1 MSSSPDASPFADDS
15 PFSGGERSSS
25 SSARDGAVP
34 RLLGRVV
41 ATERRPNTP
50 HEFHFWT
57 ALDSPVGI
65 GTIVRVEGTHAIEGH
80 IPQVYGVVTDGMSY
94 SDLVSPLHDVIGFDA
109 DPSRAARANTE
120 RAEIRLY
127 TAAVLRHIPDEPLQP
142 VAMGQVFLADDR
154 DVAVALRMDGY
165 LRDGARTGIPVG
177 LYRAG
182 GMESPI
188 YLDADFLLGP
198 EAAHLNITGVSGL
211 ATKTSAVEWLLSS
224 IFAHFPAR
232 KGSVAAVC
240 FNVKGPDLCF
250 LDQPATLDERD
261 KAMYDT
267 LGVPA
272 EPFRHVQYFAPY
284 KAKGYALNTLRSNP
298 ALQHNVSPLTWGLR
312 EVMQFADVLLTKDD
326 IDAKADALIDF
337 VGSRVV
343 DQPFSDPM
351 LGGRQF
357 QVRSFADL
365 DAFFRELID
374 AMEGANREQWRTH
387 HVATIR
393 KVRNRLVNIATRCEG
408 LVTNDGQ
415 ASDLPFGSFE
425 DRAVYVIDVANL
437 EEDAQDLIFARVVSK
452 LRDHLERRSLG
463 VDHIVV
469 FVDELNKYAP
479 ADGPETY
486 VRKMLLD
493 IAERGRYLGLVLF
506 SAQQFRSQVHRRV
519 VGNSGTAIYGR
530 MDPDELATPGYSILG
545 PSTRTKLAT
554 LDKGQLMVRHPHFA
568 QPIFVRFP
576 RPAMLSGREG
586 GERFP
591 QGEEPT
597 LQEAVLRQ
605 LRTLDPQLT
614 MASLGTVFEG
624 LYSEE
629 EILRARD
636 RTLRERPG
644 DVKGHFLSQF
654 RSIVASRVASP
665 PTVRAL
671 RPAPLADP
679 YGS

>member
-1 MSSSPDASPFADDS
+1 MSPSPDAP
-15 PFSGGERSSS
+15 PT
-25 SSARDGAVP
+25 SAAREQPEDRP

-41 ATERRPNTP
+41 ATERRPNTT

-65 GTIVRVEGTHAIEGH
+65 GTIVRVEGTHAIEGQ

-94 SDLVSPLHDVIGFDA
+94 SDLASPLHDVIGFDA
-109 DPSRAARANTE
+109 DPARAARAATE

-165 LRDGARTGIPVG
+165 LREGARTGIPVG
-177 LYRAG
+177 VYRAG

-211 ATKTSAVEWLLSS
+211 ATKTSAVEWLLAS
-224 IFAHFPAR
+224 IFAHFPAK

-250 LDQPATLDERD
+250 LDRPSTLEARD
-261 KAMYDT
+261 RALYEA

-272 EPFRHVQYFAPY
+272 APFPNVYYFAPY

-312 EVMQFADVLLTKDD
+312 EVMQFAEVLLNKDD

-337 VGSRVV
+337 VASRVV
-343 DQPFSDPM
+343 DQPFSDPLM
-351 LGGRQF
+351 GGRQF

-408 LVTNDGQ
+408 LVTNDGH

-452 LRDHLERRSLG
+452 LREHLERRALG
-463 VDHIVV
+463 VDHLVV

-530 MDPDELATPGYSILG
+530 MDPDELATPGYAVIG

-576 RPAMLSGREG
+576 RPAVLSGREG
-586 GERFP
+586 AERFP

-614 MASLGTVFEG
+614 MASIATVFEG
-624 LYSEE
+624 LYRDD

-636 RTLRERPG
+636 RTMRERPS

-654 RSIVASRVASP
+654 RSLVASRVPAPSP
-665 PTVRAL
+665 VRPL
-671 RPAPLADP
+671 RPAPLGDP
-679 YGS
+679 YGT